1 MGHRHLGTFS
11 LATIVAFSM
20 STGISAATPMP
31 ITGDLESL
39 GTGQSSAPVS
49 ANLIA
54 EVHWA
59 ERDDSGSFLSVTWS
73 IENIGNGQEGL
84 AWLRDGAYLYD
95 GQGFSGVS
103 TVDPGEGTRYH
114 PVMDGTGS
122 CLCSGE
128 RNNEF
133 IAALNPGEQVA
144 YWSLFSVPADLDSVT
159 VEIPNFD
166 PIEDVPIS

>member
-1 MGHRHLGTFS
+1 MSHRRLWTFS
-11 LATIVAFSM
+11 LAIIVALST
-20 STGISAATPMP
+20 STGISAAHPTPR
-31 ITGDLESL
+31 TGDLESL
-39 GTGQSSAPVS
+39 GTSQSSAPVS
-49 ANLIA
+49 SSLAA
-54 EVHWA
+54 EVHQV
-59 ERDDSGSFLSVTWS
+59 ERDETGSFLSVTWS
-73 IENIGNGQEGL
+73 IENIGNGQEGI

-103 TVDPGEGTRYH
+103 TLDPAEGTRYH

-144 YWSLFSVPADLDSVT
+144 YWSLFSVPADLETVT